1 MADNGR
7 DRRRRGLLAGLRRG
21 SYGLML
27 WLSGQQLAA
36 AGQAPTLFGGAPLNL
51 NLSIEAGKGYSGN
64 PQAVYRI
71 GFSAS
76 DPRLN
81 TAFNR
86 LARLLQLRNHEVVEQ
101 VRDIRNGIGVD
112 FDLPD
117 AGKLHFML
125 HPRSDELDRGARWL
139 LGEDQDQDESPK
151 DIWSLGAAVDLV
163 SVDRFDASFHIR
175 DRERRLQV
183 APQLIIDADRLL
195 GLRGKAVIT
204 LQQACWKSSDGRQEE
219 PVFQMRLKWRF

>member
-1 MADNGR
+1 MSKNGR
-7 DRRRRGLLAGLRRG
+7 ERRRKGLIAACRRG
-21 SYGLML
+21 AYGLML

-36 AGQAPTLFGGAPLNL
+36 AGQAQELFGGIPLNV
-51 NLSIEAGKGYSGN
+51 NLSIEAQKGYSGDVLG
-64 PQAVYRI
+64 VYRI
-71 GFSAS
+71 VFSTN
-76 DPRLN
+76 DPRLSG
-81 TAFNR
+81 AFNR

-125 HPRSDELDRGARWL
+125 HPRGDELDRGARWI
-139 LGEDQDQDESPK
+139 LGEDQSPEPSEL
-151 DIWSLGAAVDLV
+151 WSLGAAVDLV
-163 SVDRFDASFHIR
+163 SVDRFDASFQIR
-175 DRERRLQV
+175 DRDRRLQV

-204 LQQACWKSSDGRQEE
+204 IQQACWKSSTGQQDE
-219 PVFQMRLKWRF
+219 PVLQMRLKWRF